1 MSGSLRSS
9 ASVGMEGM
17 SEEVHSGTAPVKT
30 SCEHQ
35 ADCLKRIQAI
45 LDGGATEEEKE
56 HFRQNIDICQP
67 CIDMYKLEKCI
78 KEALQ
83 GKIEKKCCPD
93 KVAAAI
99 RSQIVS

>member
-1 MSGSLRSS
+1 
-9 ASVGMEGM
+9 MEGM
-17 SEEVHSGTAPVKT
+17 SEEVQSGTAPVKT
-30 SCEHQ
+30 TCEHQ

-56 HFRQNIDICQP
+56 HFRLNMDICQP
-67 CIDMYKLEKCI
+67 CIEMYKLEKCI